1 MTFFDNCHKRGTDKW
16 KYAGAYEEIFAGEK
30 PMNLL
35 EFGVQGGSSLW
46 LWSDVFPGVQIT
58 GVDLNLSSG
67 LRVPTG
73 TKLMG
78 GGQEDAGVLSELKAA
93 GPWDIVIDDAGHQTK
108 AQRVSWDA
116 LHSLTRKYVIE
127 DLTEQD
133 AAYWRGVKEPT
144 KEYKS
149 TATPEWLFLYENRGN

>member
-1 MTFFDNCHKRGTDKW
+1 
-16 KYAGAYEEIFAGEK
+16 
-30 PMNLL
+30 
-35 EFGVQGGSSLW
+35 
-46 LWSDVFPGVQIT
+46 
-58 GVDLNLSSG
+58 
-67 LRVPTG
+67 
-73 TKLMG
+73 MG